1 MTDASVSMAAVN
13 AAMEARRHNAERKN
27 NQAYNVAATSFLD
40 VISGSLKP
48 SIWAGNPSEY
58 FSVETNLAAAS
69 NLLALAIESGEFRR
83 LPTKSRTRL
92 RGLSMTLQALADR
105 ARDERET
112 PKPDAWWRRFF

>member
-1 MTDASVSMAAVN
+1 MEIASRPEIF
-13 AAMEARRHNAERKN
+13 EAIMGC
-27 NQAYNVAATSFLD
+27 SFTA
-40 VISGSLKP
+40 
-48 SIWAGNPSEY
+48 SIWAGNPQKSKLIYDILCKASHE
-58 FSVETNLAAAS
+58 LAF
-69 NLLALAIESGEFRR
+69 AIEGGEFRR